1 VNLAAAK
8 ARLFLWV
15 WLLSVSLSGCVTTPD
30 IKPANSLEVEQDW
43 QMRQENFKEFDQW
56 DIRGR
61 VAIYVDDKVHTAG
74 LRWIRHADQ
83 IDIILEAPFGQGV
96 MRLFSELQDTGAVY
110 SLKLPNREPSYGSSP
125 EKLLEQ
131 LLGWSL
137 PVSGLTD
144 WIKAVPR
151 VDEPYSVEF
160 DPAGLPAS
168 IQQRGWKINYLDFE
182 QTKNSGWPLPV
193 KMYLKHER
201 LSLKLVIDS
210 WQAKESS
217 DAVKETIE
225 FPGFD

>member
-1 VNLAAAK
+1 MNSEVAEGK
-8 ARLFLWV
+8 LFLWV
-15 WLLSVSLSGCVTTPD
+15 LLLTVGLSACVTTSGVKQTNTQD
-30 IKPANSLEVEQDW
+30 DEQNWKLRLEH
-43 QMRQENFKEFDQW
+43 FKDFDQW

-74 LRWIRHADQ
+74 LRWIREGDQ
-83 IDIILEAPFGQGV
+83 IDVVLEAPFGQGV
-96 MRLFSELQDTGAVY
+96 MRILSEQQENAIVY
-110 SLKLPNREPSYGSSP
+110 SLKLPNQEPAFGSSP

-144 WIKAVPR
+144 WVKAVAK
-151 VDEPYSVEF
+151 VDEPYILKFNS
-160 DPAGLPAS
+160 AGYPAS
-168 IQQRGWKINYLDFE
+168 IQQRGWRINYLDYE
-182 QTKNSGWPLPV
+182 QTENSRWPLPM

-210 WQAKESS
+210 WQKKEPL
-217 DAVKETIE
+217 DGTKETIE